1 MSGARTTGRAVS
13 PGEPHVNGLTFVVGC
28 PRSGTTWMQLLLA
41 EHPRVA
47 TANETFLFYRYLDA
61 LWREWEAE
69 EDRYARPVGLR
80 HLLDEDRFLE
90 LCSGFARDVLSEIST
105 PDSPIV
111 VEKTP
116 GHVTTARLILACFPD
131 ARFLHVVRDPRDVVC
146 SLLAAGASWASGW
159 APRNAHDA
167 AHLWRSLVSEGR
179 GIADMTDRYREVRY
193 EDLQADTAGELAGVL
208 SWMGLS
214 HSARTC
220 REAARATSLDA
231 VSSGRQRDDEATGS
245 RPWDTDREPAGFFR
259 RGQSG
264 YWEEDLTPLQL
275 HTVEYVTQDVMAHFG
290 YPTTSPLLGM
300 PPVGEIRR
308 TASRTARR
316 VLSTLLPG

>member
-1 MSGARTTGRAVS
+1 
-13 PGEPHVNGLTFVVGC
+13 
-28 PRSGTTWMQLLLA
+28 MQLLLA

-47 TANETFLFYRYLDA
+47 TANETFLFYRYLGA

-90 LCSGFARDVLSEIST
+90 LCRGFARDVLSEIAT
-105 PDSPIV
+105 PDSPVV

-146 SLLAAGASWASGW
+146 SLLAAEASWASGW
-159 APRNAHDA
+159 APGDAHDA
-167 AHLWRSLVSEGR
+167 AHLWRRLVTEGR

-193 EDLQADTAGELAGVL
+193 EDLQADAAGELAGIL

-214 HSARTC
+214 HSARAC
-220 REAARATSLDA
+220 REAARAASLDA
-231 VSSGRQRDDEATGS
+231 VSSGGEGDDGSAGS

-259 RGQSG
+259 RGG
-264 YWEEDLTPLQL
+264 TGHWTEDLTPLQL
-275 HTVEYVTQDVMAHFG
+275 HAVEYVTRDVMPRFG
-290 YPTTSPLLGM
+290 YAPTSRLLSV

-308 TASRTARR
+308 GASRTVRR
-316 VLSTLLPG
+316 LLSRLLPR